1 MDRMGIQEE
10 IFKNFFKKLREDKEF
25 PNSIIDELTKLWE
38 TGEIISHETIFEI
51 ITRGCADAG
60 KD

>member
-10 IFKNFFKKLREDKEF
+10 IFKNFFKKLGEDKEF
-25 PNSIIDELTKLWE
+25 PNSIIDELKKLWE
-38 TGEIISHETIFEI
+38 TGGIISQEKIFEI